1 MQAIASAAVPDSF
14 FPGPAAA
21 STWRSAAQSDPDNA
35 LNIFI
40 KAQID
45 ARKAT
50 DSSSRFDS
58 LGLEIYSTEA
68 CIEASNRLALINVA
82 FGAMLSVTQFPDA
95 SSKPGLI
102 RAALDGAGVNMRGI
116 WLIGNVNISS
126 QLSGGYKLRGE
137 TTYQITGHS
146 TFVFAT
152 NRDTGLGT
160 GSVSIELGGSREVA
174 GGGSTDNADY
184 NFAWNNIHLV
194 NNSLAYPSTAN
205 DTNPSTGGSPS
216 SQWKSIGPAFESF
229 ISRCASFRTEVLASG
244 HWHSASLDIS
254 VNPTLSQGVAGK
266 FGNWNPHNNLS
277 ANNRVKTIESIQ
289 SGFNLLGLVRHFILR
304 AAGTVNEPP
313 NSGYPSNPGEVGTS
327 ENFDAL
333 NMVVT
338 PVAKGIDVNDVTIIS
353 RNAKI

>member
-1 MQAIASAAVPDSF
+1 
-14 FPGPAAA
+14 
-21 STWRSAAQSDPDNA
+21 
-35 LNIFI
+35 
-40 KAQID
+40 
-45 ARKAT
+45 
-50 DSSSRFDS
+50 
-58 LGLEIYSTEA
+58 
-68 CIEASNRLALINVA
+68 
-82 FGAMLSVTQFPDA
+82 MLSATEHSIGP
-95 SSKPGLI
+95 SKPGLI
-102 RAALDGAGVNMRGI
+102 RAALDGTGVNMRGI

-146 TFVFAT
+146 TFVFST

-160 GSVSIELGGSREVA
+160 GSVSIELGGTRQAS
-174 GGGSTDNADY
+174 GGGSTNDADY

-229 ISRCASFRTEVLASG
+229 ISRCASFRTEVLTSG
-244 HWHSASLDIS
+244 HWHSAFLSIS
-254 VNPTLSQGVAGK
+254 ANPTLSQGVAGK
-266 FGNWNPHNNLS
+266 FGNWNPHDNLS

-289 SGFNLLGLVRHFILR
+289 SGFNLPGLAKHFILR
-304 AAGTVNEPP
+304 AAGTNSEPP
-313 NSGYPSNPGEVGTS
+313 NSGYPSNPGEVGAD

-338 PVAKGIDVNDVTIIS
+338 PVAKGIDVNAVTIIS
-353 RNAKI
+353 QNAKI